1 MAYGGQILRS
11 DGTYWLTPDQTPL
24 NMVKRQDVS
33 YTANSNVQYYDTGVA
48 TSRPCCVF
56 SRLTTGDLNGR
67 NFGGYLI
74 QRNGT
79 WQFQLN
85 GTQGPI
91 TVRWYVFSN
100 YVVAPTAY
108 DIAYYNASG
117 TAVWNGSSRPL
128 QLYRATVTKNNSV
141 AAGYTVLNAGQT
153 IAIMPSFSGSAVEG
167 MIPGTPPQYFIASYC
182 YKAVG
187 NLIKID
193 LASMITSSTGDSY
206 VPFYIG
212 VCFYIRTAL
221 YDL

>member
-24 NMVKRQDVS
+24 NMVKRQDVN
-33 YTANSNVQYYDTGVA
+33 YANTSGIVYYDTGVA

-56 SRLTTGDLNGR
+56 QRITSGDGDSR

-79 WQFQLN
+79 WQFQMN
-85 GTQGPI
+85 GVQGPI

-128 QLYRATVTKNNSV
+128 QLYRTTVSRSNSV
-141 AAGYTVLNAGQT
+141 SGGYTVLNAGQT
-153 IAIMPSFSGSAVEG
+153 VAIMPSFSGSAIEG
-167 MIPGTPPQYFIASYC
+167 GTPGPNPEYFIGTYC

-187 NLIKID
+187 NLIKLD
-193 LASMITSSTGDSY
+193 LASMNITTDGTY